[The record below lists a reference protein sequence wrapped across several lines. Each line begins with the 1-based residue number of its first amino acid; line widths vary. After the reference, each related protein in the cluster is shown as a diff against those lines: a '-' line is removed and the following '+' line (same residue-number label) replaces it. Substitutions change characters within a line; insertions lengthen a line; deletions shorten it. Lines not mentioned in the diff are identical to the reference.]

1 LNGLAGA
8 ELLAVMQARQAF
20 APVAQ
25 PGYRTHL
32 YVPFE
37 ELVGGRHE
45 SLLRESFENTQR
57 VALIGPIG
65 SGKSSLIEYV
75 TSTGADVFAPIW
87 ISVGHESDEM
97 LRDPPEFARH
107 LIREVVRWARDS
119 QTMADEQRRALLAE
133 TTPTLPTVM
142 HAQRQ
147 DFSLK
152 LALGWLNPGFSH
164 EVEETVAD
172 PAVERNRGE
181 FVASL
186 DRLVELIR
194 DDLDRVP
201 IVIIDDSDRWLRLD
215 GTLRDALLD
224 GFFVDTCRMLAER
237 NWAVAMAIHPDYCA
251 TRGYREGAGNGYFTV
266 QHGMPQLESPTALRQ
281 LFAVRIQSVAEA
293 ENEYRALE
301 EGVDPISPI
310 TVEVLDVFEEGFDAL
325 LH

>member
-1 LNGLAGA
+1 
-8 ELLAVMQARQAF
+8 M
-20 APVAQ
+20 
-25 PGYRTHL
+25 
-32 YVPFE
+32 
-37 ELVGGRHE
+37 GGRHDKPAA
-45 SLLRESFENTQR
+45 R
-57 VALIGPIG
+57 VVRDDATARADGPIG

-75 TSTGADVFAPIW
+75 TSTGAEVFAPIW

-119 QTMADEQRRALLAE
+119 QAMADEQRRTLLAE
-133 TTPTLPTVM
+133 TTPTLPTVT

-215 GTLRDALLD
+215 GSLRDSLLD
-224 GFFVDTCRMLAER
+224 GFFIDTCRMLAER
-237 NWAVAMAIHPDYCA
+237 NWAVAMAILHIPITAPPAVTAKGQA
-251 TRGYREGAGNGYFTV
+251 TAT
-266 QHGMPQLESPTALRQ
+266 SPCSTACRNSNRPVPCSSSSWSQSRRSRRQRTSTALSRKEST
-281 LFAVRIQSVAEA
+281 RS
-293 ENEYRALE
+293 
-301 EGVDPISPI
+301 
-310 TVEVLDVFEEGFDAL
+310 
-325 LH
+325 H